1 MKLTIP
7 KKINICAVTKGHSIK
22 ETEAMLKK
30 HPEIR
35 IIAENRWPDCEEKF
49 KHFSQ
54 IEKHFIGPLQSNKV
68 RKVLPLI
75 DVIQS
80 VDSIKLMDK
89 LNVVATELNKTI
101 RFCIQVNIS
110 DDTSKQGIKPEQ
122 LDEII
127 EHYLSKKYANVVLI
141 GLMTIGAQI
150 EVRQRARYFAE
161 LKKLFDQI
169 NKKYFTASP
178 LPTLSMGMSDDY
190 ETAIQEGATMVRIGR
205 LLYEK

>member
-1 MKLTIP
+1 MLNIP
-7 KKINICAVTKGHSIK
+7 QSVRICAVTKGHSIK

-68 RKVLPLI
+68 RKVLPFI

-101 RFCIQVNIS
+101 CFCIQVNIS
-110 DDTSKQGIKPEQ
+110 DDTTKQGISSKQINELVQ
-122 LDEII
+122 
-127 EHYLSKKYANVVLI
+127 HYLDKKYPHLKLM
-141 GLMTIGAQI
+141 GLMTIGAQN
-150 EVRQRARYFAE
+150 ESSQRAEYFKK
-161 LKKLFDQI
+161 LKQLFDQI
-169 NKKYFTASP
+169 NKKYFAASP
-178 LPTLSMGMSDDY
+178 LPILSMGMSDDY

-205 LLYEK
+205 VLY